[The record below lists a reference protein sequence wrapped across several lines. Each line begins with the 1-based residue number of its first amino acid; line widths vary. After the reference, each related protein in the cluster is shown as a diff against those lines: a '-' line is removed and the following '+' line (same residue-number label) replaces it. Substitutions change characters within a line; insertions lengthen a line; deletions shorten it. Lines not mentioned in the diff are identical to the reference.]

1 MTKNYL
7 MVNYVDF
14 SHISLYFNHC
24 NFSTQNKKTDMVVMQ
39 LSGKGKKINERRVR
53 MRVKEKRDKK
63 DKNISSIQLYFN

>member
-1 MTKNYL
+1 
-7 MVNYVDF
+7 
-14 SHISLYFNHC
+14 
-24 NFSTQNKKTDMVVMQ
+24 MVVMQ

>member
-1 MTKNYL
+1 MLTSVTSACILTTVIFPPK
-7 MVNYVDF
+7 
-14 SHISLYFNHC
+14 IR
-24 NFSTQNKKTDMVVMQ
+24 TDMVVMQ